1 MDLTTLLAMFSFS
14 LAMSITP
21 GPVNMMII
29 SSGVN
34 HGFKI
39 TVPFIS
45 GATIGFT
52 LLLILIGFGLM
63 NIVNHFPFLL
73 FFMEVLGASF
83 IIYMGYKIATSR
95 ADITVKNQEK
105 KVPKFYEGFLLQWLN
120 PKAWIAC
127 VSGVS
132 MFVSSDTAFLAFVLN
147 LLYCMLCLSILLGST
162 RSKSNDISK
171 HTYKTKIFQYNHG
184 SNTHNLSKLVNCHEG
199 NVSAR
204 CIRKKGTSLNSLR
217 NILFF

>member
-132 MFVSSDTAFLAFVLN
+132 MFVSSDTAFLAFVLI
-147 LLYCMLCLSILLGST
+147 YFTVCYASLSFWGVLGQKATIFLNTPIKLKFFNITMGAILI
-162 RSKSNDISK
+162 ISASWLIVMK
-171 HTYKTKIFQYNHG
+171 
-184 SNTHNLSKLVNCHEG
+184 VM
-199 NVSAR
+199 
-204 CIRKKGTSLNSLR
+204 
-217 NILFF
+217 

>member
-34 HGFKI
+34 HGFKT

-63 NIVNHFPFLL
+63 NIVNHYPSLL
-73 FFMEVLGASF
+73 STMEILGALF

-132 MFVSSDTAFLAFVLN
+132 MFVSSDTAFLSFVLIYFSVCYASLSFWGVLGQKATMFFN
-147 LLYCMLCLSILLGST
+147 TPIRLKFFNITMGAILIISAGLLIVM
-162 RSKSNDISK
+162 KMM
-171 HTYKTKIFQYNHG
+171 
-184 SNTHNLSKLVNCHEG
+184 
-199 NVSAR
+199 
-204 CIRKKGTSLNSLR
+204 
-217 NILFF
+217 

>member
-21 GPVNMMII
+21 GPINMMII

-132 MFVSSDTAFLAFVLN
+132 MFVSSDTAFLAFVLI
-147 LLYCMLCLSILLGST
+147 YFTVCYASLSFWGVLGQKATIFLNTPIKLKFFNITMGAILI
-162 RSKSNDISK
+162 ISASWLIVMK
-171 HTYKTKIFQYNHG
+171 
-184 SNTHNLSKLVNCHEG
+184 VM
-199 NVSAR
+199 
-204 CIRKKGTSLNSLR
+204 
-217 NILFF
+217 

>member
-52 LLLILIGFGLM
+52 LLLILTGLGLL
-63 NIVNHFPFLL
+63 NIVNHYPSLL
-73 FFMEVLGASF
+73 LIMEILGASF
-83 IIYMGYKIATSR
+83 IIYLGYKIATSR
-95 ADITVKNQEK
+95 ADITVKNQDK
-105 KVPKFYEGFLLQWLN
+105 KIPKFYEGFLLQWLN

-132 MFVSSDTAFLAFVLN
+132 MFVSSNSTFLAFVLIYFTICYASLSFWGVLGQKATIFLN
-147 LLYCMLCLSILLGST
+147 TPVKLKYFNITMGGILIISASLLIVMKMI
-162 RSKSNDISK
+162 
-171 HTYKTKIFQYNHG
+171 
-184 SNTHNLSKLVNCHEG
+184 
-199 NVSAR
+199 
-204 CIRKKGTSLNSLR
+204 
-217 NILFF
+217 

>member
-1 MDLTTLLAMFSFS
+1 MDLMTLLAMFSFS

-132 MFVSSDTAFLAFVLN
+132 MFVSSDTAFLAFVLIYFTVCYASLSFWGVLGQKATIFLN
-147 LLYCMLCLSILLGST
+147 TPIKLKFFNITMGSILI
-162 RSKSNDISK
+162 ISASWLIIMK
-171 HTYKTKIFQYNHG
+171 MM
-184 SNTHNLSKLVNCHEG
+184 
-199 NVSAR
+199 
-204 CIRKKGTSLNSLR
+204 
-217 NILFF
+217 

>member
-1 MDLTTLLAMFSFS
+1 MELTALLAMFSFS

-34 HGFKI
+34 HGFKT

-73 FFMEVLGASF
+73 SFMEVLGASF

-132 MFVSSDTAFLAFVLN
+132 MFVSSNTAFLAFVLIYFTVCYASLSFWGVLGQKATIFLN
-147 LLYCMLCLSILLGST
+147 TPVKLKYFNITMGGILIISASLLIVMKMI
-162 RSKSNDISK
+162 
-171 HTYKTKIFQYNHG
+171 
-184 SNTHNLSKLVNCHEG
+184 
-199 NVSAR
+199 
-204 CIRKKGTSLNSLR
+204 
-217 NILFF
+217 

>member
-1 MDLTTLLAMFSFS
+1 MTLLAMFSFS

-34 HGFKI
+34 HGFKK

-63 NIVNHFPFLL
+63 NIVNHSPFLL
-73 FFMEVLGASF
+73 SFMEVLGASF

-132 MFVSSDTAFLAFVLN
+132 MFVSSDTAFLAFVLIYFTVCYASLSFWGVLGQKATIFLN
-147 LLYCMLCLSILLGST
+147 TPVKLKYFNITMGGILIISASLLIVMKMI
-162 RSKSNDISK
+162 
-171 HTYKTKIFQYNHG
+171 
-184 SNTHNLSKLVNCHEG
+184 
-199 NVSAR
+199 
-204 CIRKKGTSLNSLR
+204 
-217 NILFF
+217 